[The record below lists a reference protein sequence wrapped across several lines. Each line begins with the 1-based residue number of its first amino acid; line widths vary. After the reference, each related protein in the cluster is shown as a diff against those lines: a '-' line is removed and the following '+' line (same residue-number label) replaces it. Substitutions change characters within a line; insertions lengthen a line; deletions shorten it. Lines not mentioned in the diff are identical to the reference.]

1 MLNDLTPGEIWK
13 IQDDIKSNRIHFNEG
28 DMVMLFKKNNSGYP
42 KILKI
47 GDVGLV
53 KSVELNH
60 VIVDFSSTYG
70 MYIDYSR
77 LINPRLKLPKQLLV
91 EKVYLRELKLRKIL
105 G

>member
-1 MLNDLTPGEIWK
+1 MFDELTPGEIWK

-28 DMVMLFKKNNSGYP
+28 DTVMLFKKNNSGYP

-77 LINPRLKLPKQLLV
+77 
-91 EKVYLRELKLRKIL
+91 
-105 G
+105 

>member
-1 MLNDLTPGEIWK
+1 MFDDLTPGEIWK

-28 DMVMLFKKNNSGYP
+28 DTVMLFKKNNSGYP

-47 GDVGLV
+47 GDVGIV

-60 VIVDFSSTYG
+60 VIVDFALTYDKWIDSSK
-70 MYIDYSR
+70 
-77 LINPRLKLPKQLLV
+77 LINPKIKLPKQLLV